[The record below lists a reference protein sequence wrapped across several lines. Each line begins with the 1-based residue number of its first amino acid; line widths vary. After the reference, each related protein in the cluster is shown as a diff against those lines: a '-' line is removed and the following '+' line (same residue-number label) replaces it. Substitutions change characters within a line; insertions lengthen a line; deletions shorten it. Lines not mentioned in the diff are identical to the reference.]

1 MSITP
6 EFHVGITAPGA
17 DGIYAVFSTRERA
30 QEFIRTTLAAN
41 DSHDY
46 KAVITDQSYVENKD
60 DDAAVDDHYYGIAL
74 DHRYD
79 DAPDED

>member
-6 EFHVGITAPGA
+6 EFHVGITAPGV

-30 QEFIRTTLAAN
+30 EDFIRDTLTAD

-46 KAVITDQSYVENKD
+46 KAVITDQSYTDTFEYDKREEIAWDTRHD
-60 DDAAVDDHYYGIAL
+60 DYADTSTDD
-74 DHRYD
+74 
-79 DAPDED
+79 